1 MHRKA
6 ISDGRFF
13 SIAIDIAQR
22 TLFMCDL
29 SWIRSWTRVE
39 KKEDR
44 IPLFSQRIIPNQ
56 VLDKSNA
63 IFVRLHFM
71 RLLISTKKRILLI
84 CMFTVCSGLFF
95 LERSMWSTQQPN
107 NSRKRMKHSFQSITQ
122 KHLPSLLLFV
132 CIYVPHTQTLMIAR
146 IECHGFYQHTNTCEH
161 GLMQPSIWWP
171 ADVFLYWIFYVH
183 YINWSAFLHIAPQHS
198 INDLQTIAK
207 RASF

>member
-1 MHRKA
+1 MLY
-6 ISDGRFF
+6 
-13 SIAIDIAQR
+13 
-22 TLFMCDL
+22 LFAYILCVFL
-29 SWIRSWTRVE
+29 FRQ
-39 KKEDR
+39 KKESYW
-44 IPLFSQRIIPNQ
+44 F
-56 VLDKSNA
+56 
-63 IFVRLHFM
+63 
-71 RLLISTKKRILLI
+71 
-84 CMFTVCSGLFF
+84 VCSQCVQVSFF

-107 NSRKRMKHSFQSITQ
+107 NSRKRKKHSFQSITQ

-171 ADVFLYWIFYVH
+171 ADMFLYWIFYVH